1 MWNEVKSKILGSST
15 GGDGGSRLCVYEI
28 FSSKMG
34 WNQQSISKGNKF
46 QMMACLYI
54 FQLWKLST
62 QFTDYLLSSVDWL
75 RLVRV
80 HNKLEKYWEGS
91 SDHSMDIKTVAIKK
105 LIGQN
110 IRILAEMKSPLVVS

>member
-1 MWNEVKSKILGSST
+1 MWNQVKSKILGSST

-62 QFTDYLLSSVDWL
+62 QFTDYLLSSVDWTTIGKSTQYI
-75 RLVRV
+75 RL
-80 HNKLEKYWEGS
+80 YWGGS
-91 SDHSMDIKTVAIKK
+91 SDHSMDNKTVAIKK

-110 IRILAEMKSPLVVS
+110 IRTLV